1 MTGKPHAA
9 AGPSIAAVAAPFE
22 RDIDACLDRISRW
35 LRIAR
40 ARGAELV
47 AFPECSLGGYLL
59 EPRPGEVRLPEPPPA
74 LRLDGPEIAR
84 VVELAGDTVVCL
96 GFTEDAPGGPF
107 STGVCLTGDGVL
119 GVQRKVHIPPAESL
133 CYRPGDRFEAFDTPV
148 GRLGMLLCYD
158 KLFPEAAR
166 ALALDGA
173 EIVVAPAAWPVCR
186 SGPSRLIARDRQ
198 TRYFN
203 LVDRARAV
211 ENQVVWVSTNQTGP
225 WGGLRFP
232 GYAKVVSPRGDV
244 LARTRAREGAAIVA
258 VDAKAALADARGR
271 ICHLDHRRPESYLDP
286 VAAARPT
293 ATLDA
298 TGSPIGAPLPRLA
311 AEPVG

>member
-1 MTGKPHAA
+1 MPADRSDRRL
-9 AGPSIAAVAAPFE
+9 PSIAAVAAPFE
-22 RDIDACLDRISRW
+22 RDIDACLDRMARW
-35 LRIAR
+35 LRTAR
-40 ARGAELV
+40 ARGADLV
-47 AFPECSLGGYLL
+47 AFPECALGGYML

-74 LRLDGPEIAR
+74 LRLDGPEIER
-84 VVELAGDTVVCL
+84 LVELAGRTVVCF
-96 GFTEDAPGGPF
+96 GFTEDAPGGSY
-107 STGVCLTGDGVL
+107 STGVCLTGHGIL
-119 GVQRKVHIPPAESL
+119 GVQRKVHIPPAEQL
-133 CYRPGDRFEAFDTPV
+133 CLRPGEGFAAFDTPV

-186 SGPSRLIARDRQ
+186 KGAARLVARDRQ

-211 ENQVVWVSTNQTGP
+211 ENQVVWVSTNQTGD

-244 LARTRAREGAAIVA
+244 LARTRARERMAIA
-258 VDAKAALADARGR
+258 QVDPREALADARAR
-271 ICHLDHRRPESYLDP
+271 LCHLDHRRPESYGGALSP
-286 VAAARPT
+286 ALGMEMTPT
-293 ATLDA
+293 
-298 TGSPIGAPLPRLA
+298 G
-311 AEPVG
+311 